1 MLPGVRQLRTV
12 ASEERPWSRG
22 GGPPAVTSSVATE
35 ETWLVGDVGATN
47 ARFGLVSPQREV
59 LYTRTHAVADHP
71 TIADAITAYLGEC
84 GALPMPRQG
93 AIAIASAIT
102 GDRVAMT
109 NHPWSFSISELR
121 FQLGFHRL
129 EVINDF
135 TALALALPHL
145 APEHRLQV
153 GRGTPTAG
161 TPLGVLGPGSG
172 LGVSGLI
179 PAGAGWIPLAGE
191 GGHATMAPATD
202 CESAV
207 LDRMRRHFDHVSAER
222 VLSGPGL
229 VNLYN
234 ALAELDGVPAQGFT
248 AAQITDLAIRAAD
261 PLCVET
267 TKMFC
272 AMLGTMA
279 GNLALTLGARGGIYI
294 GGGIVPRLG
303 QRFAQ
308 SPFRARFE
316 AKGRF
321 SAYLAVIP
329 TYVVTHP
336 LPAFLGCAAVLAS

>member
-1 MLPGVRQLRTV
+1 
-12 ASEERPWSRG
+12 
-22 GGPPAVTSSVATE
+22 VTSNGAD
-35 ETWLVGDVGATN
+35 TWLVADVGATN
-47 ARFGLVSPQREV
+47 ARFGLVSPKGAV
-59 LYTRTHAVADHP
+59 LHTRTLAVADHP
-71 TIADAITAYLGEC
+71 TIGDSITAYLGER

-93 AIAIASAIT
+93 AIAIASTIT

-109 NHPWSFSISELR
+109 NHPWSFSIAALKS
-121 FQLGFHRL
+121 QLGFNRL

-145 APEHRLQV
+145 SPEDRRPI
-153 GRGTPTAG
+153 GGGASSAG
-161 TPLGVLGPGSG
+161 TPIGVLGPGSG

-179 PAGAGWIPLAGE
+179 PASAGWIALAGE

-202 CESAV
+202 RESAV

-222 VLSGPGL
+222 ILSGPGL

-234 ALAELDGVPAQGFT
+234 TLAMLDGVPSKGYT
-248 AAQITDLAIRAAD
+248 AAQITDPAIGAAD
-261 PLCVET
+261 PLCAEAT
-267 TKMFC
+267 SLFC

-303 QRFAQ
+303 QRFAE

-321 SAYLAVIP
+321 SQYLAAIP

>member
-1 MLPGVRQLRTV
+1 
-12 ASEERPWSRG
+12 
-22 GGPPAVTSSVATE
+22 VTSNDA
-35 ETWLVGDVGATN
+35 ETWLVADVGATN
-47 ARFGLVSPQREV
+47 ARFGLVSPKGVV
-59 LYTRTHAVADHP
+59 LHTRTLAVADHP
-71 TIADAITAYLGEC
+71 TIGDSITAYLGER
-84 GALPMPRQG
+84 GALPRPRQG
-93 AIAIASAIT
+93 AIAIASTIT

-109 NHPWSFSISELR
+109 NHPWSFSIAALKS
-121 FQLGFHRL
+121 QLGFDRL

-145 APEHRLQV
+145 SPEDRRPIGGGASSAGAPI
-153 GRGTPTAG
+153 
-161 TPLGVLGPGSG
+161 GVLGPGSG

-179 PAGAGWIPLAGE
+179 PASAGWIALAGE

-202 CESAV
+202 RESAV

-222 VLSGPGL
+222 ILSGPGL

-234 ALAELDGVPAQGFT
+234 TLTMLDGVPSKGYT
-248 AAQITDLAIRAAD
+248 AAQITDPAIGAAD
-261 PLCVET
+261 PLCAEAT
-267 TKMFC
+267 SLFC

-303 QRFAQ
+303 QRFAE

-321 SAYLAVIP
+321 SQYLAAIP

>member
-1 MLPGVRQLRTV
+1 
-12 ASEERPWSRG
+12 
-22 GGPPAVTSSVATE
+22 VTSNGAQ
-35 ETWLVGDVGATN
+35 TWLVADVGATN
-47 ARFGLVSPQREV
+47 ARFGLVSPKGAV
-59 LYTRTHAVADHP
+59 LHTRTLAVADHP
-71 TIADAITAYLGEC
+71 TIGDSITAYLGER
-84 GALPMPRQG
+84 GALPMPHQG
-93 AIAIASAIT
+93 AIAIASTIT

-109 NHPWSFSISELR
+109 NHPWSFSIAALKS
-121 FQLGFHRL
+121 QLGFDRL

-145 APEHRLQV
+145 SPEDRRPIGGGASSAGAPI
-153 GRGTPTAG
+153 
-161 TPLGVLGPGSG
+161 GVLGPGSG

-179 PAGAGWIPLAGE
+179 PASAGWIALAGE

-202 CESAV
+202 RESAV

-222 VLSGPGL
+222 ILSGPGL

-234 ALAELDGVPAQGFT
+234 TLAMLDGVPSKGYT
-248 AAQITDLAIRAAD
+248 AAQITDPAIGAAD
-261 PLCVET
+261 PLCAEAT
-267 TKMFC
+267 SLFC

-303 QRFAQ
+303 QRFAE

-321 SAYLAVIP
+321 SQYLAAIP

>member
-1 MLPGVRQLRTV
+1 M
-12 ASEERPWSRG
+12 
-22 GGPPAVTSSVATE
+22 TSSVAAG

-47 ARFGLVSPQREV
+47 ARFGLVSPEREG
-59 LYTRTHAVADHP
+59 LHTRTHAVADHP
-71 TIADAITAYLGEC
+71 TITDAITAYFSER

-93 AIAIASAIT
+93 VIAIASAIT

-109 NHPWSFSISELR
+109 NHPWSFSISALKA
-121 FQLGFHRL
+121 QLGFDRL

-145 APEHRLQV
+145 APEHRVQV

-161 TPLGVLGPGSG
+161 AALGVLGPGSG

-179 PAGAGWIPLAGE
+179 PTGASWIPLAGE

-202 CESAV
+202 RESAV
-207 LDRMRRHFDHVSAER
+207 LDHMRRHFDHVSAER

-229 VNLYN
+229 VNIYN
-234 ALAELDGVPAQGFT
+234 TLTVLHGVPSRGYN
-248 AAQITDLAIRAAD
+248 AAQITDPETGAAD
-261 PLCVET
+261 PLCAET
-267 TKMFC
+267 TTLFC

-303 QRFAQ
+303 RRFAQ

-316 AKGRF
+316 DKGRF
-321 SAYLAVIP
+321 SVYLAAIP

-336 LPAFLGCAAVLAS
+336 LPAFLGCAAVLAD

>member
-1 MLPGVRQLRTV
+1 V
-12 ASEERPWSRG
+12 
-22 GGPPAVTSSVATE
+22 SSGDSDS
-35 ETWLVGDVGATN
+35 ETWLVADIGATN
-47 ARFGLVSPQREV
+47 ARFGLVSPKGVV
-59 LYTRTHAVADHP
+59 LHTRTLAVVDHP
-71 TIADAITAYLGEC
+71 TIADAITAYLGER
-84 GALPMPRQG
+84 GTFSMPRQG

-109 NHPWSFSISELR
+109 NHPWSFSISALKS
-121 FQLGFHRL
+121 QLGFHRL

-145 APEHRLQV
+145 TQEHRLQV
-153 GRGTPTAG
+153 GDGAPATGA
-161 TPLGVLGPGSG
+161 PLGVLGPGSG

-179 PAGAGWIPLAGE
+179 LAGGSWIPLAGE

-202 CESAV
+202 RESAV
-207 LDRMRRHFDHVSAER
+207 LERMRRHFDHISAER

-234 ALAELDGVPAQGFT
+234 TLSMLDGVASRGYT
-248 AAQITDLAIRAAD
+248 AAQITDPAIGAAD
-261 PLCVET
+261 PLCAEAT
-267 TKMFC
+267 SMFC

-279 GNLALTLGARGGIYI
+279 GNLALTLGARGGTYI

-321 SAYLAVIP
+321 SEYLAAIP
-329 TYVVTHP
+329 TYVINHP
-336 LPAFLGCAAVLAS
+336 LPAFLGCAAVLSG